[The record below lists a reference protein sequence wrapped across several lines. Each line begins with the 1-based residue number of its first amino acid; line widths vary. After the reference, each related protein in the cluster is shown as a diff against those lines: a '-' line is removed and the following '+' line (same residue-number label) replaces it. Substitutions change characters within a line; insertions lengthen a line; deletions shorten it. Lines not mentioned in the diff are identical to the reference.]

1 MFLGGDT
8 SHERQRGGN
17 DVLQEGHGC
26 PICSARTAALKRGI
40 NDLLTVSPDLAAQW
54 HDMKNGNLKPSDV
67 TAHSMRKVWWQCRKG
82 HEWEASVNGRQKGRG
97 CPYCSGN
104 RILPGCTDLLSIN
117 APFLSEWDYEKNGD
131 LKPES
136 FGRGS
141 IRKVWWK
148 CREGHSWEAAIYSR
162 TAGSG
167 CPYCAGRK
175 VLSGFNDLAS
185 GCPEI
190 TREWDY
196 EKNGSLHPEDI
207 TAGSNKRVWWRCG
220 EGHSWRTSVADRT
233 IGGNSCPYC
242 GNRKVWPGFNDLLS
256 RMPKIACEWDGLK
269 NGRLQPDEVTFRTG
283 RLIWWRCGK
292 GHSYR
297 MSVYN
302 RWKGKGCPY
311 CGGTKVLSGFND
323 LRTVTPWIAEEW
335 DDERNGN
342 LKPEHVFPYTN
353 RKVWWKCE
361 NGHHWKSTI
370 NSRQKGA
377 GYPYCHGLIPR
388 TPHFIS

>member
-1 MFLGGDT
+1 MGGDT

-167 CPYCAGRK
+167 CPYCAGNIVAPGVNDIRSRMPEW
-175 VLSGFNDLAS
+175 LS
-185 GCPEI
+185 
-190 TREWDY
+190 EWDF
-196 EKNGSLHPEDI
+196 ERNDVAPGKV
-207 TAGSNKRVWWRCG
+207 AV
-220 EGHSWRTSVADRT
+220 TSA
-233 IGGNSCPYC
+233 
-242 GNRKVWPGFNDLLS
+242 RKVWW
-256 RMPKIACEWDGLK
+256 K
-269 NGRLQPDEVTFRTG
+269 
-283 RLIWWRCGK
+283 CGK
-292 GHSYR
+292 GHAYLSSPSCRIRGHGCVYCSGKEILTGFNDFASGYPELLEEWDYR
-297 MSVYN
+297 KNRVDPSKISRFTHRRVWWIDRKGHEWMASVSN
-302 RWKGKGCPY
+302 RSAGKGCP
-311 CGGTKVLSGFND
+311 
-323 LRTVTPWIAEEW
+323 RTVTPWIAEEW